1 MHLNFEIMIRIIST
15 NISSHL
21 PKQWYFS
28 NRRVSTSVSQLNQQ
42 RKHVVEEDKERWNR
56 LYTSFDMK
64 YLAINTKLKIYPA
77 VGTCLGTPA
86 GCMVDYAGILSEF
99 HIFPG
104 VLVIGKFSTRRSSVV
119 SNFNSRKIVPIF
131 SGFCSTIILSAFSA
145 AISRTIGKIDVNQK
159 RNLKLYYIDFFGR
172 QIVKEIT
179 VDELRKCKKSD
190 LKFKLYKTIDT
201 TDDKG
206 QPIQLKI
213 APNRGDIYDTVL
225 FKRLFRTRK
234 SS

>member
-1 MHLNFEIMIRIIST
+1 MIRIISM

-21 PKQWYFS
+21 SKKLYFS
-28 NRRVSTSVSQLNQQ
+28 NRCVSTSVSQLNQQ
-42 RKHVVEEDKERWNR
+42 RKHAVDEDMEQWKR

-77 VGTCLGTPA
+77 VGTCLGTPV
-86 GCMVDYAGILSEF
+86 GYMIDHAGILSQF
-99 HIFPG
+99 HFFPG
-104 VLVIGKFSTRRSSVV
+104 ILVMGKFATRRSSVV
-119 SNFNSRKIVPIF
+119 PRILTHGTSWLF
-131 SGFCSTIILSAFSA
+131 SGIVSTSILSAFSA
-145 AISRTIGKIDVNQK
+145 AISRTIGKIDVNEK

-179 VDELRKCKKSD
+179 ADELRKCKKSD

-201 TDDKG
+201 SDDKG

-213 APNRGDIYDTVL
+213 APNRGDIYDTIL
-225 FKRLFRTRK
+225 FKRLFRTK
-234 SS
+234 KVKAD